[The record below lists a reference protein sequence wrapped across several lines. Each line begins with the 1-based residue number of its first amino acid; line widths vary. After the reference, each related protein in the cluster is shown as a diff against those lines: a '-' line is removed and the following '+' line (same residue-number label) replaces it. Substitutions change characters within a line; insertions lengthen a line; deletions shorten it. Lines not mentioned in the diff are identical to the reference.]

1 MAGVNLREGTMEGS
15 LRAVD
20 RTVSAVAEI
29 LVGFNVFPRYRDED
43 IEGDFCIQE
52 VMFEL
57 VADIF

>member
-1 MAGVNLREGTMEGS
+1 MAGENSYTVCFEAVPKQQLRTDFI
-15 LRAVD
+15 LL
-20 RTVSAVAEI
+20 VSD
-29 LVGFNVFPRYRDED
+29 VFPRYRDED